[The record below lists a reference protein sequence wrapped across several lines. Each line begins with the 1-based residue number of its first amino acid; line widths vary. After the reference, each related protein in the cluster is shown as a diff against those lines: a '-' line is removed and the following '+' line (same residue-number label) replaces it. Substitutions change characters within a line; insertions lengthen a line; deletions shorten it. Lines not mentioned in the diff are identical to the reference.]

1 MFVPNS
7 NKNVCFLSK
16 QNSCSKEGS
25 SGGREAETMILPSGE
40 KPSLRSSNSQRG
52 ALEHRSLPSIA
63 ASQLLQES
71 EVRGSVEDGVL
82 PVMETSLLQFNGP
95 KNLHALALSGHGNFR
110 RTTDPAPGGV
120 QGRIL
125 AKAGFVGEDQ
135 RPVLPLRFFLRL
147 G

>member
-1 MFVPNS
+1 MARVS
-7 NKNVCFLSK
+7 LIIRNVELLAQK
-16 QNSCSKEGS
+16 HQRNGA
-25 SGGREAETMILPSGE
+25 SGWQLHVSELLPFIL
-40 KPSLRSSNSQRG
+40 N
-52 ALEHRSLPSIA
+52 EHRSLPSIA

-82 PVMETSLLQFNGP
+82 PVMETSLPQFNGP

>member
-1 MFVPNS
+1 MS
-7 NKNVCFLSK
+7 
-16 QNSCSKEGS
+16 
-25 SGGREAETMILPSGE
+25 REAVDELPANGDWHRT
-40 KPSLRSSNSQRG
+40 KPIRRRLCDTSRYP
-52 ALEHRSLPSIA
+52 EHRSLPSIA

-82 PVMETSLLQFNGP
+82 PVMETSLPQFNGP